1 MQDGKFSFRKY
12 FLILIFLIF
21 IVSGITYFYSTR
33 MLEKSQRSVEDN
45 LDAKV
50 KLVDMEDFYFDLNES
65 LNMDDF
71 FIPRPDFLNENLN
84 QNLVIDGLIK
94 NKFLDENFFKDLW
107 IKKENLFNIDI
118 EKENEKLIDKI
129 LEISK

>member
-12 FLILIFLIF
+12 FLILIFLTF
-21 IVSGITYFYSTR
+21 IVSGITYFYSTQ

-84 QNLVIDGLIK
+84 KNLVINGLIK

>member
-33 MLEKSQRSVEDN
+33 MLEKSKRSVEDN

-84 QNLVIDGLIK
+84 
-94 NKFLDENFFKDLW
+94 
-107 IKKENLFNIDI
+107 
-118 EKENEKLIDKI
+118 KI
-129 LEISK
+129 

>member
-84 QNLVIDGLIK
+84 KNLVIDGLIK

-107 IKKENLFNIDI
+107 IKKENLFNLDI

>member
-1 MQDGKFSFRKY
+1 MQDGRFSFRKY

-21 IVSGITYFYSTR
+21 IVSGITYFYSIQ
-33 MLEKSQRSVEDN
+33 MLEKSQKSVEDN

-50 KLVDMEDFYFDLNES
+50 KLLNMEDFYFDLNEC

-71 FIPRPDFLNENLN
+71 FIPRPDYLNENLN
-84 QNLVIDGLIK
+84 KDLVVDGLIK
-94 NKFLDENFFKDLW
+94 NKFLDEYFFKDLW

>member
-1 MQDGKFSFRKY
+1 MQDKKFSFSKY

-21 IVSGITYFYSTR
+21 IVSSITYFYSTQ
-33 MLEKSQRSVEDN
+33 MLEKSQKSVEDN

-71 FIPRPDFLNENLN
+71 FIPRPDFFNENLN
-84 QNLVIDGLIK
+84 KNLVVDGLIK
-94 NKFLDENFFKDLW
+94 NQFLDENFFKDLW

>member
-21 IVSGITYFYSTR
+21 IVSGITYFYSIR

-84 QNLVIDGLIK
+84 KNLVIDGLIK

-129 LEISK
+129 LEIFK

>member
-1 MQDGKFSFRKY
+1 MQDKKFSFSKY

-21 IVSGITYFYSTR
+21 IVSSITYFYSTQ
-33 MLEKSQRSVEDN
+33 MLEKSQKSVEDN

-71 FIPRPDFLNENLN
+71 FIPRPDFFNENLN
-84 QNLVIDGLIK
+84 KNLVVDGLIK
-94 NKFLDENFFKDLW
+94 NQFLDENFFKDLW
-107 IKKENLFNIDI
+107 IKRENLFNIDI

>member
-21 IVSGITYFYSTR
+21 IVSGITYFYSIR
-33 MLEKSQRSVEDN
+33 MLEKSQRSVEDS

-84 QNLVIDGLIK
+84 KNLVIDGLIK

>member
-33 MLEKSQRSVEDN
+33 MLEKSQKSVEDS

-84 QNLVIDGLIK
+84 KNLVIDGLIK

>member
-1 MQDGKFSFRKY
+1 
-12 FLILIFLIF
+12 
-21 IVSGITYFYSTR
+21 

-84 QNLVIDGLIK
+84 KNLVIDGLIK

-129 LEISK
+129 LEIFK

>member
-33 MLEKSQRSVEDN
+33 MLEKSKRSVEDN

-84 QNLVIDGLIK
+84 KNLVIDGLIK

-107 IKKENLFNIDI
+107 IKKENLFNLDI

>member
-1 MQDGKFSFRKY
+1 MQNRKFSFRKY

-21 IVSGITYFYSTR
+21 IVSGITYFYSTQ
-33 MLEKSQRSVEDN
+33 MLDKSQKSVEDN

-50 KLVDMEDFYFDLNES
+50 KLVNMEDFYFDLNEC

-71 FIPRPDFLNENLN
+71 FIPRPDFLNENL
-84 QNLVIDGLIK
+84 VVDGLIK

-107 IKKENLFNIDI
+107 IKKENLFNFDI

>member
-1 MQDGKFSFRKY
+1 
-12 FLILIFLIF
+12 
-21 IVSGITYFYSTR
+21 
-33 MLEKSQRSVEDN
+33 MLEKSQKSVEDN

-71 FIPRPDFLNENLN
+71 FIPRPDFFNENLN
-84 QNLVIDGLIK
+84 KNLVVDGLIK
-94 NKFLDENFFKDLW
+94 NQFLDENFFKDLW

>member
-84 QNLVIDGLIK
+84 KNLVIDGLIK

>member
-21 IVSGITYFYSTR
+21 IVSGVTYFYSTR

-84 QNLVIDGLIK
+84 KNLVIDGLIK

>member
-1 MQDGKFSFRKY
+1 MQNRKFSFRKY

-21 IVSGITYFYSTR
+21 IVSGITYFYSTQ
-33 MLEKSQRSVEDN
+33 MLEKSQKSIEDN

-50 KLVDMEDFYFDLNES
+50 KLVDMEDFYFDLNEC
-65 LNMDDF
+65 LNMDAF
-71 FIPRPDFLNENLN
+71 FIPSPDFLNENL
-84 QNLVIDGLIK
+84 VVDGLIK
-94 NKFLDENFFKDLW
+94 NKVLDDNFFKDLW

-118 EKENEKLIDKI
+118 EKENERLIDKI

>member
-1 MQDGKFSFRKY
+1 MQDRKFSFRKY

-21 IVSGITYFYSTR
+21 IVSGITYFYATQ
-33 MLEKSQRSVEDN
+33 MLEKSQKFVEDN

-50 KLVDMEDFYFDLNES
+50 KLVDMEDFYFDLNEC

-84 QNLVIDGLIK
+84 KNLVVDGLIK

-107 IKKENLFNIDI
+107 IKKENLFRVDI

>member
-21 IVSGITYFYSTR
+21 IVSGITYFYSIR

-71 FIPRPDFLNENLN
+71 LFL
-84 QNLVIDGLIK
+84 GLIFK
-94 NKFLDENFFKDLW
+94 RKFK
-107 IKKENLFNIDI
+107 
-118 EKENEKLIDKI
+118 
-129 LEISK
+129 

>member
-84 QNLVIDGLIK
+84 KNLVIDGLIK
-94 NKFLDENFFKDLW
+94 NKFFDENFFKDLW

>member
-84 QNLVIDGLIK
+84 KNLVIDGLIK

-129 LEISK
+129 LEIFK

>member
-1 MQDGKFSFRKY
+1 MQYEKFSFRKY

-84 QNLVIDGLIK
+84 KNLVIDGLIK

-107 IKKENLFNIDI
+107 IKKENLFNLDI

>member
-71 FIPRPDFLNENLN
+71 FIPSPDFLNENLN
-84 QNLVIDGLIK
+84 KNLVIDGLIK

>member
-1 MQDGKFSFRKY
+1 
-12 FLILIFLIF
+12 
-21 IVSGITYFYSTR
+21 

-71 FIPRPDFLNENLN
+71 LFL
-84 QNLVIDGLIK
+84 GLI
-94 NKFLDENFFKDLW
+94 F
-107 IKKENLFNIDI
+107 
-118 EKENEKLIDKI
+118 
-129 LEISK
+129 

>member
-21 IVSGITYFYSTR
+21 IVSGITYFYSTQ

-84 QNLVIDGLIK
+84 KNLVIDGLIK

-118 EKENEKLIDKI
+118 EKENEKSIDKI

>member
-71 FIPRPDFLNENLN
+71 FY
-84 QNLVIDGLIK
+84 
-94 NKFLDENFFKDLW
+94 
-107 IKKENLFNIDI
+107 
-118 EKENEKLIDKI
+118 
-129 LEISK
+129 S

>member
-1 MQDGKFSFRKY
+1 MQDRKFSFRKY

-21 IVSGITYFYSTR
+21 IVSGITYFYSTQ
-33 MLEKSQRSVEDN
+33 MLEKSQKFVEDN

-71 FIPRPDFLNENLN
+71 FIPRPDFFNENLN
-84 QNLVIDGLIK
+84 KNLVIDGLIK
-94 NKFLDENFFKDLW
+94 NQFLDENFFKNLW

>member
-33 MLEKSQRSVEDN
+33 MLEKSQKSVEDS

-84 QNLVIDGLIK
+84 KNLVIDGLIK

-129 LEISK
+129 LKISK

>member
-71 FIPRPDFLNENLN
+71 FIPRPDFLNENLKK
-84 QNLVIDGLIK
+84 NLVIDGLIK

>member
-21 IVSGITYFYSTR
+21 IVSGITYFYSKQ

-84 QNLVIDGLIK
+84 KNLVIDGLIK

>member
-84 QNLVIDGLIK
+84 KNLVIDGLIK
-94 NKFLDENFFKDLW
+94 NKFPDENFFKDLW

>member
-1 MQDGKFSFRKY
+1 MES
-12 FLILIFLIF
+12 LALENIFNFNILIF

-84 QNLVIDGLIK
+84 KNLVIDGLIK

>member
-1 MQDGKFSFRKY
+1 MES
-12 FLILIFLIF
+12 LALENIFNFNILIF
-21 IVSGITYFYSTR
+21 IVSGITYFYSTQ

-71 FIPRPDFLNENLN
+71 LFL
-84 QNLVIDGLIK
+84 GLI
-94 NKFLDENFFKDLW
+94 F
-107 IKKENLFNIDI
+107 
-118 EKENEKLIDKI
+118 
-129 LEISK
+129 